1 MLRYLVQTIRTA
13 FAKDLTR
20 NFLWGMFQTLG
31 KQGVSFLIFMIGTTL
46 LSKEGIGE
54 YTYLMGII
62 VILILFV
69 DLGVSTSTSKYV
81 AEYIETDGEKLKA
94 TMFNSLLII
103 FCTATL
109 VSALVIW
116 HGQSVLKQHYD
127 EFLYFLPI
135 IFFSPLASVLDGI
148 YRGKREFRKLAILTI
163 SSGLISVVAAFFLV
177 TNYSFMGLALS
188 QNFLYGLLFL
198 MLLLGMTGVHTFKLN
213 KEVIRNVFGY
223 SLTFSI
229 ATLGYYLF
237 SNING
242 VLMGNF
248 GYFRE
253 LAYYE
258 LLNKLFII
266 PLLPFTI
273 LGQVLAPVF
282 TGHYARKDYKRVF
295 DDYKKYLKRM
305 FIVGGVFI
313 VVALCIIPLFVFLL
327 ANKYF
332 DPFLFTLFIPL
343 LFLFTEMAMSAP
355 MTSGIIVSTGHAG
368 LMMGLNILSGI
379 ISATASYLLLRE
391 GMVVESVYSM
401 LIVHT
406 LAFILMNIIFYRK
419 MQSKI

>member
-1 MLRYLVQTIRTA
+1 MLDYIVKTVKTA
-13 FAKDLTR
+13 ISKDLTK
-20 NFLWGMFQTLG
+20 NFLWGMFQTVG
-31 KQGVSFLIFMIGTTL
+31 KQGVSFLIFMIGTSL

-54 YTYLMGII
+54 YNYLMGII

-103 FCTATL
+103 FCTATVVTL
-109 VSALVIW
+109 LTFW
-116 HGQSVLKQHYD
+116 KGELLLKQHYD

-135 IFFSPLASVLDGI
+135 IYFSPLASVLDGI
-148 YRGKREFRKLAILTI
+148 YRGKRDFKKLAILTI
-163 SSGLISVVAAFFLV
+163 SSGVISIIASFFLV
-177 TNYSFMGLALS
+177 QHYSFTGLALS
-188 QNFLYGLLFL
+188 QNFLYGMLFL
-198 MLLLGMTGVHTFKLN
+198 MLLLGTSGENTFKLN
-213 KEVIRNVFGY
+213 GTVIKNVFGY

-237 SNING
+237 SNVNG
-242 VLMGNF
+242 ILMGNF

-258 LLNKLFII
+258 LLNKAFII

-282 TGHYARKDYKRVF
+282 TGHYAKGNYSKVFEDYV
-295 DDYKKYLKRM
+295 KYLKTM
-305 FIVGGVFI
+305 IWVGLLFIAVA
-313 VVALCIIPLFVFLL
+313 VVVIPLFVYLL

-332 DPFLFTLFIPL
+332 DPFLFTLFIPI
-343 LFLFTEMAMSAP
+343 LFLFTQMAMSAP
-355 MTSGIIVSTGHAG
+355 MTSGIVVATGHAG
-368 LMMGLNILSGI
+368 LMMGLNIFSGLV
-379 ISATASYLLLRE
+379 SATASYILISR
-391 GMVVESVYSM
+391 GMIVESAYSM

-406 LAFILMNIIFYRK
+406 LAFITMNIIFYRK
-419 MQSKI
+419 LKSRI